1 MLGDGL
7 LELLEFSCLMEA
19 VMLSDRPLKIIMSN
33 NRSITANMELSDF
46 NLIST
51 IRKFSYLFGP

>member
-33 NRSITANMELSDF
+33 NRSITTNMELIDF
-46 NLIST
+46 NLIFI